1 MTYTKQCLFILI
13 CCFVSNAQAAQLP
26 PKLKAPLDN
35 LTIYSGAAVTMGAS
49 SIINGNIQVEAA
61 ATLGAT
67 TTVSG
72 YIVAGAA
79 VTLGASAKVGD
90 YIEARDAATIGAD
103 ATIGGHLTAGDA
115 ATLGA
120 NTIDGNIMVDGDLT
134 AGAAIIVGKKAVIT
148 GDLRSGAAASTD
160 LGADA
165 IVRGNATAGTALT
178 FGADAKVGGNA
189 QAGTGAMALGENA
202 AVTGDARAGTS
213 ITLAAGAS
221 VGGNSTPGSI
231 EQFTNDPKEPIDDQS
246 PALNKIQKKL
256 AKINKD
262 HELATSITV
271 NTTLTKGVYH
281 TTALTTT
288 ASITLTFDG
297 EGVDGHWL
305 INSDSFIAF
314 GASTKMVL
322 KNVTANSTI
331 TWNAGSYTDAGAS
344 AKLVGTFFAGSYI
357 LIGASTSLE
366 GIGDGCG
373 GFFTTTGAVTLGA
386 SNSIGPLNCKAQV
399 PTQIDHYEIIHDG
412 QGLTCEAETVTIKA
426 CTNAV
431 GDGSCTLSTET
442 VTLDVKAIG
451 SSSSV
456 ADTISFTGTGEANIP
471 YTVAESTLLS
481 LENPSVIATNS
492 LVCADGNTSSCQL
505 DFVDAGFIFFSG
517 DDNTTLPNQISGV
530 EFDYDLK
537 IQAVNACADLFTGD
551 TNVNLSQKNVNPA
564 GTSGLLFNI
573 NGNNIA
579 KKSNGISPTSTTL
592 SFNANGVADIL
603 TPIYYDAGKISLYA
617 SYEVNS
623 VIVSGSSNAFWVS
636 PATLVVSAQSGGE
649 DLNGASATAT
659 PTHKA
664 GEDFDLTVTAYNH
677 SGNITQNYLPG
688 NIQLKLERT
697 GPTLTDSVDG
707 ALTYA
712 LANSQIT
719 STSPE
724 FEDATL
730 SNFSSGVSTYNAA
743 QYSEVGLLNLGV
755 QDSDYGNVSIIIPAA
770 AIDIGRFTPDHF
782 QQTVIQPGS
791 LDAVCNQN
799 STFAYIGQVVDVSD
813 PEKGAISYL
822 VNPVV
827 ELTAKNVQGLITK
840 NYTAPDYNKLITA
853 ANFMITPT
861 TDSTILGKNGSLL
874 PLTANLLAGTL
885 SFGLPLDGGILHYEL
900 ADNDNFFYPRNENS
914 ELNAQDNNI
923 DFLIDQDNFVDSDG
937 IAIISPKNITS
948 TAGINIRFG
957 RAAIENSF
965 GPETVDLPQS
975 FSTQYL
981 NTSGRYVINEQDS
994 CTNYDADDIKLTS
1007 GTLDKSATGVN
1018 NAAGTLEKGE
1028 TRAIIL
1034 TAPGAGKQGNINV
1047 EYEIYPWLKYDWNWN
1062 GVDAKLFDENPS
1074 AVAMFGVFRGN
1085 DRIISWQEVFNP

>member
-13 CCFVSNAQAAQLP
+13 LFVVSSAQAALP
-26 PKLKAPLDN
+26 PQLDAPLDN
-35 LTIYSGAAVTMGAS
+35 LTIYSSAAITMGAS
-49 SIINGNIQVEAA
+49 SKVGGNIQVEAA
-61 ATLGAT
+61 ATIGA
-67 TTVSG
+67 SS
-72 YIVAGAA
+72 IVTGHLIAGAA
-79 VTLGASAKVGD
+79 VTLDATVTVGGFV
-90 YIEARDAATIGAD
+90 EARDAGTIGAD
-103 ATIGGHLTAGDA
+103 STVGGHFTTGDA

-120 NTIDGNIMVDGDLT
+120 TTIDGNVIVGGDLT
-134 AGAAIIVGKKAVIT
+134 AGAAILVGTKAVI
-148 GDLRSGAAASTD
+148 GGNVRSGASASTD
-160 LGADA
+160 FGANTVVEGD
-165 IVRGNATAGTALT
+165 ATAGTALT
-178 FGADAKVGGNA
+178 LGADVIIGGNA
-189 QAGTGAMALGENA
+189 QAGTGAVALGVKA

-213 ITLAAGAS
+213 VTLAANAT
-221 VGGNSTPGSI
+221 VGGTIIEESI
-231 EQFTNDPKEPIDDQS
+231 EQFTNAPKEPVDDQS
-246 PALNKIQKKL
+246 PQL
-256 AKINKD
+256 AAVQA
-262 HELATSITV
+262 ELAAMEAPAANQLTTSMTV
-271 NTTLTKGVYH
+271 SKTLKKGVYH

-288 ASITLTFDG
+288 AGITITFDG

-305 INSDSFIAF
+305 INSDSFVAF
-314 GASTKMVL
+314 GASTVVKL
-322 KNVTANSTI
+322 LNVTENSTI
-331 TWNAGSYTDAGAS
+331 TWNAGGYISAGAS
-344 AKLVGTFFAGSYI
+344 VNLIGSFFAGSYI
-357 LIGASTSLE
+357 LTGASTTLE
-366 GIGDGCG
+366 GVGDGCG

-386 SNSIGPLNCKAQV
+386 SNLIGPLDCKAQI

-426 CTNAV
+426 CTNTIE
-431 GDGSCTLSTET
+431 DGSCTLSNET
-442 VTLDVKAIG
+442 VTLDVKATG

-456 ADTISFTGTGEANIP
+456 VDTISFTGTGTASIP
-471 YTVAESTLLS
+471 YAVAESTLLS
-481 LENPSVIATNS
+481 LENASVVATNS
-492 LVCADGNTSSCQL
+492 LVCSNGNTSSCQL

-517 DDNTTLPNQISGV
+517 DNDTALPNQISGIK
-530 EFDYDLK
+530 FDYDLK
-537 IQAVNACADLFTGD
+537 IKAINACAGLFTGD
-551 TNVNLSQKNVNPA
+551 TNIDLSQKNVNPE
-564 GTSGLLFNI
+564 GTSGLLFSI

-592 SFNANGVADIL
+592 SFDADGVADIL

-617 SYEVNS
+617 NYEVDG

-636 PATLVVSAQSGGE
+636 PAALVVSAQLEGK

-677 SGNITQNYLPG
+677 PGNITQNYSPG
-688 NIQLKLERT
+688 NIQVKLERT
-697 GPTLTDSVDG
+697 GPTLTNSVDG
-707 ALTYA
+707 DLTYA
-712 LANSQIT
+712 LASSQTT

-730 SNFSSGVSTYNAA
+730 NNFLSGISTYNAA
-743 QYSEVGLLNLGV
+743 QYSEVGLLNLDV

-782 QQTVIQPGS
+782 QQTVVEQGS

-799 STFAYIGQVVDVSD
+799 STFAYVGQVVSD

-840 NYTAPDYNKLITA
+840 NYTAPDYNKLIAA
-853 ANFMITPT
+853 ANFIIIPT
-861 TDSTILGKNGSLL
+861 ADSTISGKNGSLL

-948 TAGINIRFG
+948 TASINIRFG

-981 NTSGRYVINEQDS
+981 NANGRYVVNEQDS
-994 CTNYDADDIKLTS
+994 CTNYDADNIKLTS
-1007 GTLDKSATGVN
+1007 GTLNKNATSVN
-1018 NAAGTLEKGE
+1018 DAAGQIDDGE

-1034 TAPGAGKQGNINV
+1034 TAPGAGKQGNINI
-1047 EYEIYPWLKYDWNWN
+1047 EYEVYSWLKYDWNWN

-1074 AVAMFGVFRGN
+1074 AIATFGVFRGN
-1085 DRIISWQEVFNP
+1085 DRIISWQEIFNQ